1 MNITTI
7 IVGNLVISNLIQ
19 TPANE
24 VKKKKH
30 CFVRRGKNLNIFSY
44 LKIIYSQSQETIM
57 KNGRK
62 TICHG
67 FIWILELTSIK
78 EFPSMND
85 VSSYFDQ
92 KFNTSIL
99 L

>member
-7 IVGNLVISNLIQ
+7 IVGNLVISNQIQ

-24 VKKKKH
+24 VNKTL

-57 KNGRK
+57 KNRRK
-62 TICHG
+62 RICHG

-78 EFPSMND
+78 GFPSMND